1 MSVIPFP
8 AARVVNSRISEAVSY
23 ASTMGL
29 ISSGPNPCASRYPA
43 RNSPTVAV
51 VYAVM
56 FEVIPAQL
64 VMVPTTPVLFRM
76 YLYTLGT
83 KVGPDVEPLAAL
95 RLAVEAGV
103 GDSIFSLDARAYGSS
118 DFARTCRS
126 KEVRYKTSS
135 LTRGG
140 TYLDVVWGSLNL
152 QKVLVDGMKFSWKV
166 LRK

>member
-1 MSVIPFP
+1 MSAIPFP
-8 AARVVNSRISEAVSY
+8 AVRAVNSWISEAVSNT
-23 ASTMGL
+23 STMSL

-56 FEVIPAQL
+56 FEVIPAHL
-64 VMVPTTPVLFRM
+64 VMVPTTPVLFRI

-95 RLAVEAGV
+95 HLAMETGV
-103 GDSIFSLDARAYGSS
+103 GDLIFSLDARVYGSS

-135 LTRGG
+135 LTRGM
-140 TYLDVVWGSLNL
+140 YLDVVWESLNL